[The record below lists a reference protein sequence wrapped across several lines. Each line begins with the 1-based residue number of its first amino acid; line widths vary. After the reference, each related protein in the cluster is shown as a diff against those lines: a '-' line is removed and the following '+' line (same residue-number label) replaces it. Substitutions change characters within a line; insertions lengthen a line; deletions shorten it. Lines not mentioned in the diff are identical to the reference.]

1 MSMTRYEK
9 ARVAEFYGDVVADIL
24 SSFLSAA
31 EEKEKRRPGVG
42 APKAADM
49 VNMNPCAYRIA
60 QGAENVKDERTAET

>member
-49 VNMNPCAYRIA
+49 VNMNPCAYSVSR
-60 QGAENVKDERTAET
+60 GAGNVKDERTAET